1 MKPRWL
7 RLLLF
12 IVLLLAVVLVLRL
25 MLHTAPGVI
34 GVAGVC
40 VIRLLY
46 FLYRSM
52 QALITVLWEVSAVIA
67 ERIQESRV
75 PDASEKEV
83 PHAARLF

>member
-12 IVLLLAVVLVLRL
+12 IVLLLAVVFVLRL
-25 MLHTAPGVI
+25 TLHTVPGLI

-75 PDASEKEV
+75 PGASEKES
-83 PHAARLF
+83 PHATRLF